1 MSLPPPLYWI
11 QKALPS
17 LGRGMWACYSEPHNR
32 GPGGWN
38 LVNGQPTCAALGRR
52 RNFWETKNLASVCW
66 STTSRNSWRVLR
78 GLRGCRKALRM
89 IGLEEGKGKCQE
101 KQKLQ
106 ESASFSR

>member
-1 MSLPPPLYWI
+1 MGNQESGFSLL
-11 QKALPS
+11 
-17 LGRGMWACYSEPHNR
+17 EHNKQEF
-32 GPGGWN
+32 
-38 LVNGQPTCAALGRR
+38 L
-52 RNFWETKNLASVCW
+52 ES
-66 STTSRNSWRVLR
+66 SW